1 MEYSINAELELIEIL
16 KRYSFNFNFNILERS
31 EDLFLP
37 IQFSVKQNYN
47 FYPCIF
53 GFYAQLFE
61 EELVKELFSYQVS
74 HLEAIDKKTLLFTLL
89 LVTSKDYFKYKKQ
102 SK

>member
-31 EDLFLP
+31 EPLYLP
-37 IQFSVKQNYN
+37 IQFSVKRNYD

-53 GFYAQLFE
+53 GFYAQIFE
-61 EELVKELFSYQVS
+61 EELVKDLLSYQAS
-74 HLEAIDKKTLLFTLL
+74 HLEAIDKKNFIIHFAFRNKQRLF
-89 LVTSKDYFKYKKQ
+89 
-102 SK
+102 